1 MDKLIFFKKFFLNT
15 RIKYAKFILVLS
27 LSWFFA
33 ICSQIIIPLPFNFV
47 PISLQPAPILF
58 FALYLGWPAVAAIA
72 FTIIQAAFGAPFFS
86 GFQGGIVKL
95 IGPTGGYI
103 LGFLLA
109 SCFLALVRNYKKKS
123 FFINFF
129 KLLIANLILYIC
141 GLLHLSFFVPYEKLL
156 ILGFYPFIF
165 GCLLKI
171 FFVCLLVDKV
181 FKNS

>member
-1 MDKLIFFKKFFLNT
+1 MDKLIFFKKLFFNT
-15 RIKYAKFILVLS
+15 KTKFAKFIFLLS
-27 LSWFFA
+27 LSWLFA
-33 ICSQIIIPLPFNFV
+33 LCSQIIIPLPFNFV

-58 FALYLGWPAVAAIA
+58 FALYLGWPSVVAIA
-72 FTIIQAAFGAPFFS
+72 FTIIQTAFGAPFFS
-86 GFQGGIVKL
+86 GFQGGIAKL

-103 LGFLLA
+103 FGFLLA
-109 SCFLALVRNYKKKS
+109 SCFLALVRNYRKNS
-123 FFINFF
+123 FFINFL
-129 KLLIANLILYIC
+129 KLLIANIILYVW

-156 ILGFYPFIF
+156 ILGLYPFVF